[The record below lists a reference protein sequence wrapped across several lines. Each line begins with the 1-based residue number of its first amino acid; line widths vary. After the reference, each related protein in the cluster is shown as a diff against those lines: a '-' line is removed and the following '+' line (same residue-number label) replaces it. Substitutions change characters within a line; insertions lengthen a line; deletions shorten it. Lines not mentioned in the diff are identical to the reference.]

1 MDSSSISTVTV
12 AAGEEDIDVCMGVV
26 IVFWTMVVGSILRA
40 FRPGVAGILSGRTS
54 RHQHL
59 SLWNSVYFYDIHSPM
74 NLESGF
80 PIIHYE

>member
-1 MDSSSISTVTV
+1 
-12 AAGEEDIDVCMGVV
+12 
-26 IVFWTMVVGSILRA
+26 MVVGSILRA

-54 RHQHL
+54 RYQHL